1 MTTLV
6 NVATEPTAHLIQDD
20 QEAIAVAKELAAEFL
35 HEELLPLLRRQ
46 WLLLWLCGLL
56 WP

>member
-6 NVATEPTAHLIQDD
+6 NVETEPTAHVIQDD

-35 HEELLPLLRRQ
+35 QEDSLQRLANAVYRWRR
-46 WLLLWLCGLL
+46 
-56 WP
+56 